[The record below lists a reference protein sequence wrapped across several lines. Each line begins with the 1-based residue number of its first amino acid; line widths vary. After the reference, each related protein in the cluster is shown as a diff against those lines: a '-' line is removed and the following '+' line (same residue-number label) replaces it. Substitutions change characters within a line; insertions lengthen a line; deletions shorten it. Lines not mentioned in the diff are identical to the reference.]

1 MLAIPCLTMQTKQKK
16 IVTKDTD
23 FPKIIWLYLHE
34 NKEKLFKVF
43 LKNDIVNAYIEI
55 MPSHLKTRM
64 TC

>member
-1 MLAIPCLTMQTKQKK
+1 MQTKQKK

-23 FPKIIWLYLHE
+23 FPKIIWLYLYE